1 MQKNEHE
8 SLFSCSKICI
18 FQEKVVPLQRKSK
31 SITMQRRD
39 LLLKLLESGEV
50 VSIYSPQFIGEEYSE
65 FERFLLT
72 YMDNEEYGEDL
83 GTIMGRL
90 ETIKRMG
97 AEDRYFRYEGRSCD
111 RVRALPA
118 YLESSRLRLYCLC
131 ISSKVLILGNG
142 GVKETQT
149 YQEDPYLNKC
159 VETLQKI
166 DFEIRQRENRKEII
180 VKGTQLHGT
189 LIFYIND

>member
-1 MQKNEHE
+1 MDK
-8 SLFSCSKICI
+8 
-18 FQEKVVPLQRKSK
+18 
-31 SITMQRRD
+31 
-39 LLLKLLESGEV
+39 
-50 VSIYSPQFIGEEYSE
+50 EE
-65 FERFLLT
+65 F
-72 YMDNEEYGEDL
+72 GEDL
-83 GTIMGRL
+83 GIIMGRL

-97 AEDRYFRYEGRSCD
+97 AEDRYFRYEGRSFD

-118 YLESSRLRLYCLC
+118 YLEASRLRLYCLC

-189 LIFYIND
+189 LTFYIND

>member
-1 MQKNEHE
+1 MV
-8 SLFSCSKICI
+8 SK
-18 FQEKVVPLQRKSK
+18 KSRTFAA
-31 SITMQRRD
+31 SIENDVTMQRD
-39 LLLKLLESGEV
+39 LLLKLLESGEM
-50 VSIYSPQFIGEEYSE
+50 VSIYSPQFQGEEYSE
-65 FERFLLT
+65 FEKFLLT
-72 YMDNEEYGEDL
+72 FMDNTEYGEDL
-83 GTIMGRL
+83 GVIMGRL

-97 AEDRYFRYEGRSCD
+97 AEDRYFRYEGRSFD
-111 RVRALPA
+111 RVKALPA

-180 VKGTQLHGT
+180 VRGTQLHGT
-189 LIFYIND
+189 LTFYIND

>member
-1 MQKNEHE
+1 
-8 SLFSCSKICI
+8 
-18 FQEKVVPLQRKSK
+18 
-31 SITMQRRD
+31 MQRD
-39 LLLKLLESGEV
+39 LFLQLLESGEM
-50 VSIYSPQFIGEEYSE
+50 VSIYSPLFKGEQYTE
-65 FERFLLT
+65 FEKFLIAF
-72 YMDNEEYGEDL
+72 MDNKEYGPDL
-83 GTIMGRL
+83 GVIMGRL

-97 AEDRYFRYEGRSCD
+97 VQDRFFRFEGRSYD
-111 RVRALPA
+111 RVHALPA

-166 DFEIRQRENRKEII
+166 DFEIRMRENRKEITI
-180 VKGTQLHGT
+180 KGTQLRGE
-189 LIFYIND
+189 LSFYIND

>member
-1 MQKNEHE
+1 MVSKKNRT
-8 SLFSCSKICI
+8 FAA
-18 FQEKVVPLQRKSK
+18 
-31 SITMQRRD
+31 SIENDGTMQRD
-39 LLLKLLESGEV
+39 LLLKLLESGER
-50 VSIYSPQFIGEEYSE
+50 VSIYSPQFQGEEYSE
-65 FERFLLT
+65 FEKFLLSF
-72 YMDNEEYGEDL
+72 MDNTEYGEDL
-83 GTIMGRL
+83 GVIMGRL

-97 AEDRYFRYEGRSCD
+97 AEDRYFRYEGRSFD

-180 VKGTQLHGT
+180 VRGTQLHGALT
-189 LIFYIND
+189 FYIND

>member
-1 MQKNEHE
+1 
-8 SLFSCSKICI
+8 
-18 FQEKVVPLQRKSK
+18 
-31 SITMQRRD
+31 MQRETKLIVMERKD
-39 LLLKLLESGEV
+39 LLLKLLESGDV
-50 VSIYSPQFIGEEYSE
+50 VSIYSPLFEGEEYSE
-65 FERFLLT
+65 FEKFLLT
-72 YMDNEEYGEDL
+72 YMDNAEFGEDL

-97 AEDRYFRYEGRSCD
+97 AEDRYFRFEGRSYD

-142 GVKETQT
+142 GVKDTQT

-189 LIFYIND
+189 LTFYIND